1 MRLSVEAQPTD
12 APVLPTRL
20 CPLLVNPPARS
31 RSRSALLRAMI
42 VLAKL
47 VEPSEWVKT
56 PPPAPPVPDAPAVLD
71 ATVVLDM
78 VTVPP
83 RL

>member
-1 MRLSVEAQPTD
+1 
-12 APVLPTRL
+12 
-20 CPLLVNPPARS
+20 
-31 RSRSALLRAMI
+31 MI